1 MTGLTFYNSL
11 ILTELRGNFWTTLN
25 WGAFVWSQLRKEKP
39 ILKCKDWFLFGMGS
53 KPDICSSLVLFLKV
67 GHHRLWDKIGPGQNF
82 PARAFWKTRP
92 GDRSVKKTGLN
103 PRHRFLVS
111 QTSKRGILINVI
123 ILKWRLHSRDLN
135 IVISSGKLIS
145 GLNIWCLT
153 CVLVSF
159 SNPTVR
165 EPN

>member
-11 ILTELRGNFWTTLN
+11 ILTELRGNFWATLN

-39 ILKCKDWFLFGMGS
+39 ILKCKDWFLFGLGS

-92 GDRSVKKTGLN
+92 GDCSVKKTGLN

-111 QTSKRGILINVI
+111 QTSKRGILINNTQVKVALSWPEHCDFLRQNDI
-123 ILKWRLHSRDLN
+123 RVEHLVFHLGPGQLN
-135 IVISSGKLIS
+135 K
-145 GLNIWCLT
+145 
-153 CVLVSF
+153 
-159 SNPTVR
+159 PMAVR
-165 EPN
+165 EPD

>member
-11 ILTELRGNFWTTLN
+11 ILTELRGNFWATLN

-92 GDRSVKKTGLN
+92 GDCSVKKTGLN

-111 QTSKRGILINVI
+111 QTSKRGILINSLWLYSSEGCTLVTWT
-123 ILKWRLHSRDLN
+123 LWFPPAKWYQGWA
-135 IVISSGKLIS
+135 SG
-145 GLNIWCLT
+145 
-153 CVLVSF
+153 VSPG
-159 SNPTVR
+159 SWSA
-165 EPN
+165 